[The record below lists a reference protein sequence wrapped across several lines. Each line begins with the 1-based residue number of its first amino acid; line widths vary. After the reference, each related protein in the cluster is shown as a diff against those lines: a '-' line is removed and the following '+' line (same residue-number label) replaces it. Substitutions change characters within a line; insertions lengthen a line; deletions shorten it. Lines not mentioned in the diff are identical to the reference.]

1 MRHISYQ
8 DKVTELYEMHK
19 EAIQDKLDVAVDHGY
34 QLAVLLG
41 KIDDEKLLDE
51 LNYHLAKILENIED
65 V

>member
-8 DKVTELYEMHK
+8 DKVAELYEMHK

-34 QLAVLLG
+34 KLAVLLG
-41 KIDDEKLLDE
+41 KIDDETLLDE